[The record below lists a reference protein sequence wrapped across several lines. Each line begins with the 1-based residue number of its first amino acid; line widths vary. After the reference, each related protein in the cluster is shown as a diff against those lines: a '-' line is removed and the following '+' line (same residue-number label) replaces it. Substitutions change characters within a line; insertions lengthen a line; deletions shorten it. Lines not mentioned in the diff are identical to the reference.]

1 MNARRKVRS
10 EPVCVTESSGNVFA
24 DLGVRHPERELIKA
38 ELALQI
44 YRIIRERGLSQKQV
58 GKILGISQPQVS
70 VLARNRG
77 ASFSMGR
84 LLEFLRALGQDVEIS
99 VSPARNGRGE
109 ISLRK
114 ATATTHSQECLC
126 HRAKATPAA
135 LTDKRRRDAKN
146 AKDRAATIEP

>member
-1 MNARRKVRS
+1 MVSAKRKVRPES
-10 EPVCVTESSGNVFA
+10 VRVTGGSDNVFA
-24 DLGVRHPERELIKA
+24 DLGVPHPERELIKA

-77 ASFSMGR
+77 ASFSVGR

-109 ISLRK
+109 ISL
-114 ATATTHSQECLC
+114 AVA
-126 HRAKATPAA
+126 
-135 LTDKRRRDAKN
+135 
-146 AKDRAATIEP
+146 